1 MGMTN
6 SQIVERISH
15 SVLEDDYE
23 EYGQLYNIRLNF
35 LYSLMIE
42 EVSDTSTPDELEAL
56 IDEIISYESSQ
67 QYVSIISLDS
77 FQNMSPEIAISVFSS
92 VAFGLAVEHLKGK
105 THVSVSG
112 FLKESFNALIDDN
125 AIISESVLSSNRLLI
140 SETLLDFNFA
150 SGESEMMS
158 LRLKKQWDSMK

>member
-15 SVLEDDYE
+15 IVLEDDYE

-42 EVSDTSTPDELEAL
+42 EVSEASTPEALEAL

-67 QYVSIISLDS
+67 QYVSLTSLDS

-92 VAFGLAVEHLKGK
+92 AAFGLAVEHLKGK
-105 THVSVSG
+105 PHVSVSG

-125 AIISESVLSSNRLLI
+125 AIISEAVLSSHRLLI

-150 SGESEMMS
+150 NAESEMMS
-158 LRLKKQWDSMK
+158 LRLKKQWNSMK